1 MKNLYTL
8 LIALFL
14 AVGVFGQNDYWFQ
27 KGVKVK
33 KPVKKIEYFTK
44 SIEMEGAAAET
55 YLNRGDVY
63 HSLAIDALSKH
74 RKFVIIWDKDKADFH
89 KPKVMFEK
97 ARMDFTKA
105 MEVDSN
111 CTQAYINRSK
121 VYWQLGD
128 NDKALADASLLIKIK
143 PEDPAGYLRR
153 GFLYRN
159 NFGDSEKAL
168 VDFSKAIEIEPNNT
182 DAYRSRAFTY
192 YHLEEYENALA
203 DFNKV
208 IEIDPEDAISY
219 WRRGDIYRCTGEYD
233 KALTEYN
240 RVIKMDV
247 PYYYLVY
254 NSRGLIYFIQGQYEK
269 ALKDFKKAISKQP
282 SYYLIAYNN
291 AAYVYLQ
298 QGKTDLAIKYFN
310 KSISERD
317 KRDYFFAPNLNLAL
331 LYYENGDQE
340 KAKLYLEQAR
350 ELDPSLQDS
359 TDSVFKSIQK
369 FGVYWTE
376 KDKDT
381 MAKMFE
387 EIK

>member
-14 AVGVFGQNDYWFQ
+14 AGGVMGQNDYWFQ

-44 SIEMEGAAAET
+44 SIEMERAAAET

-63 HSLAIDALSKH
+63 WSLALDAAYNPRLV
-74 RKFVIIWDKDKADFH
+74 VIVFDKDKADFH
-89 KPKVMFEK
+89 KPKTMFNM
-97 ARMDFTKA
+97 ARKDYTKA
-105 MEVDSN
+105 MEIDSN
-111 CTQAYINRSK
+111 CTMAYIKRSQ

-128 NDKALADASLLIKIK
+128 NDKALADVSLLIKIN
-143 PEDPAGYLRR
+143 PEVPEAYLRR

-159 NFGDSEKAL
+159 NFRDSEKAL
-168 VDFSKAIEIEPNNT
+168 VDFFKAIELDSNSIN
-182 DAYRSRAFTY
+182 AYRSRAFTY

-203 DFNKV
+203 DYNKV
-208 IEIDPEDAISY
+208 IEIDPEDAFSY

-240 RVIKMDV
+240 RSIKMDLK
-247 PYYYLVY
+247 YYFVY

-282 SYYLIAYNN
+282 SYYQQAYNN
-291 AAYVYLQ
+291 AGYVYLQ

-310 KSISERD
+310 KSIGEISERD
-317 KRDYFFAPNLNLAL
+317 KFFAPNLNLAL

-340 KAKLYLEQAR
+340 KAILYLEQAK
-350 ELDPSLQDS
+350 EMAPSLQDS
-359 TDSVFKSIQK
+359 IDSVLMSKQK

-387 EIK
+387 ELK

>member
-14 AVGVFGQNDYWFQ
+14 AGGVMGQNDYWFQ
-27 KGVKVK
+27 KGVKVN
-33 KPVKKIEYFTK
+33 KPVKKIECFTK

-63 HSLAIDALSKH
+63 WGLAIGGLDKH
-74 RKFVIIWDKDKADFH
+74 RRFVIIFNKDKANFH
-89 KPKVMFEK
+89 KPKVMFDMAK
-97 ARMDFTKA
+97 KDYTKA
-105 MEVDSN
+105 MEIDSN
-111 CTQAYINRSK
+111 CTMAYIKRSR

-128 NDKALADASLLIKIK
+128 NDKALADASLLIKINPK
-143 PEDPAGYLRR
+143 VPAGYLRR

-168 VDFSKAIEIEPNNT
+168 VDFSKAIELDSNSIN
-182 DAYRSRAFTY
+182 AYQARAFTY
-192 YHLEEYENALA
+192 YRLEEYENALA

-208 IEIDPEDAISY
+208 IEIDPEDAFSY
-219 WRRGDIYRCTGEYD
+219 WRRGDIYGCTGEYD

-240 RVIKMDV
+240 RVIKMDF
-247 PYYYLVY
+247 PYYVVY
-254 NSRGLIYFIQGQYEK
+254 NSRGLIYLIQGQYEK

-282 SYYLIAYNN
+282 SYYQEAYNN
-291 AAYVYLQ
+291 AGYVYLQ
-298 QGKTDLAIKYFN
+298 QGETDLAIKYFN
-310 KSISERD
+310 KSIGERD
-317 KRDYFFAPNLNLAL
+317 RFVAPNLNLAL

-340 KAKLYLEQAR
+340 KAILYLERAK
-350 ELDPSLQDS
+350 ELAPSLQDS
-359 TDSVFKSIQK
+359 IDSVLMSKQK

-387 EIK
+387 ELK

>member
-14 AVGVFGQNDYWFQ
+14 AVGVIGQNDYWFK
-27 KGVKVK
+27 KGVKAK

-44 SIEMEGAAAET
+44 SIEMETATAET

-63 HSLAIDALSKH
+63 YSLAIDAWSKH
-74 RKFVIIWDKDKADFH
+74 RRFVIIFNKNKANFH
-89 KPKVMFEK
+89 KPKVMFDM
-97 ARMDFTKA
+97 ARKDYTKV
-105 MEVDSN
+105 MEIDSN
-111 CTQAYINRSK
+111 CTKAYIKRSI

-128 NDKALADASLLIKIK
+128 KDKALADASLLIKIN
-143 PEDPAGYLRR
+143 PEDPAGYLQR
-153 GFLYRN
+153 GIFYKN

-168 VDFSKAIEIEPNNT
+168 VDFSKAIELDSSSIY
-182 DAYRSRAFTY
+182 AYRSRSFTY

-208 IEIDPEDAISY
+208 IEMDPADAASY
-219 WRRGDIYRCTGEYD
+219 WQRGDIYRCTGEYD
-233 KALTEYN
+233 KALTDYN
-240 RVIKMDV
+240 RSIKMDFKYSV
-247 PYYYLVY
+247 VY

-282 SYYLIAYNN
+282 SYYPEAYNN
-291 AAYVYLQ
+291 AGYVYLQ

-310 KSISERD
+310 KSISEISERD
-317 KRDYFFAPNLNLAL
+317 KFLAPNLNLAL

-340 KAKLYLEQAR
+340 KAILYLERAE
-350 ELDPSLQDS
+350 ELTTSRSGGIDEILKLNHRS
-359 TDSVFKSIQK
+359 
-369 FGVYWTE
+369 VYWTE

-387 EIK
+387 ELK